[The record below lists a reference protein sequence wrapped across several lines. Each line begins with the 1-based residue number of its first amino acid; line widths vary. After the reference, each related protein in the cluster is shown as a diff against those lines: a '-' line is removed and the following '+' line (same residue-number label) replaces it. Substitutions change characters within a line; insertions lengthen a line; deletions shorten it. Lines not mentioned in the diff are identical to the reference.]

1 MKRIMTARPEES
13 VEEAIR
19 ISLPKV
25 AYEDEDSS
33 RPVIYLFG
41 WAGASD
47 EKIAQYSEMY
57 TSQGYLTVTY
67 TGSLLL
73 QYLYLLSSSYVLYY
87 LKIIQFH
94 SSMVVHFH
102 QQ

>member
-1 MKRIMTARPEES
+1 MTARPEES

-25 AYEDEDSS
+25 AHENADSS

-47 EKIAQYSEMY
+47 EKMAQYNEIY
-57 TSQGYLTVTY
+57 TSHGYLTVTY

-73 QYLYLLSSSYVLYY
+73 NTISLSFVKQLCT
-87 LKIIQFH
+87 I
-94 SSMVVHFH
+94 
-102 QQ
+102 